1 MLLHHLSACLNQ
13 TKWTVDGSA
22 SVRTHI
28 CWMCLDKSVLILQV
42 HLSSSLDALVNL
54 YMWTP
59 MHVGVLQWRQS
70 TWRWFLICPQMP
82 LSHWGGLLLIVESQ
96 PSSWVIMEQT
106 MLVPR
111 MKSKS
116 FSNFWQSWTLR
127 SSSLTFVH
135 PNWYN
140 GSSYLNVLPIS
151 VDYDLRPR
159 YTAWRSI
166 FIVIGPVKLT
176 FEELTM
182 VLSQIEACLNS
193 RQLLSLPPD
202 NNGNEALTPS
212 HFITGRPLEA
222 LPDPYV
228 SFESISLL
236 CHFQLCQAL
245 VRHVWKCW
253 STEYL
258 SCLRR
263 VPKWHR
269 RIRNVSVGDVV
280 LMCDDGLVSTRWPLA
295 HVIGCTLTRMVLY
308 VSLSWEAPLVFMSDW
323 SLR

>member
-1 MLLHHLSACLNQ
+1 MSVCWSCSEGSPHCGGFWFVHRCLYRIEEVYCSSWKANPLIMSDHGTNYVGTSHEIKELFEFLAELNTQ
-13 TKWTVDGSA
+13 KLIPDFCA
-22 SVRTHI
+22 SQ
-28 CWMCLDKSVLILQV
+28 LI
-42 HLSSSLDALVNL
+42 
-54 YMWTP
+54 
-59 MHVGVLQWRQS
+59 QWQFIPERAPH
-70 TWRWFLICPQMP
+70 F
-82 LSHWGGLLLIVESQ
+82 GGLWSEAAVRS
-96 PSSWVIMEQT
+96 
-106 MLVPR
+106 
-111 MKSKS
+111 MKKH
-116 FSNFWQSWTLR
+116 T
-127 SSSLTFVH
+127 H
-135 PNWYN
+135 C
-140 GSSYLNVLPIS
+140 
-151 VDYDLRPR
+151 
-159 YTAWRSI
+159 
-166 FIVIGPVKLT
+166 VIGPVKLT

-202 NNGNEALTPS
+202 NNGNEALTPG

-222 LPDPYV
+222 LPDPSV

-236 CHFQLCQAL
+236 RHFQLCQAL

-269 RIRNVSVGDVV
+269 RTRNVSVGDVV
-280 LMCDDGLVSTRWPLA
+280 LMRDDGLVSTRWPLA